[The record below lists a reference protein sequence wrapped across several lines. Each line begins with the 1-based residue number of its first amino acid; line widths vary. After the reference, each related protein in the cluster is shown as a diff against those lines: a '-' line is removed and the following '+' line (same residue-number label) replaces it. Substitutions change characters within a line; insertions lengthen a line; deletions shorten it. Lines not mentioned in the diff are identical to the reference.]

1 MPKYNEVLKFTAHRN
16 QDRFDGSAPIE
27 KGKPN
32 FGNGSIV
39 LHSDLPAGEY
49 SVSVWQ
55 YADSMNLGVNL
66 SSVDRSGDLSP
77 EVGMPTMQDTMRQAD
92 EHRQAA
98 DPAAP
103 LPQPR
108 RSFDDV

>member
-39 LHSDLPAGEY
+39 LHSDLPAG
-49 SVSVWQ
+49 
-55 YADSMNLGVNL
+55 
-66 SSVDRSGDLSP
+66 
-77 EVGMPTMQDTMRQAD
+77 
-92 EHRQAA
+92 
-98 DPAAP
+98 
-103 LPQPR
+103 
-108 RSFDDV
+108 